1 MSDEKPSKTLD
12 CFGLYCPEPLFQTRQ
27 SLDTLKAG
35 ETLEVIADDPAAE
48 EDLKRLCKRTGNI
61 LVKLEKKGDML
72 RFIIKKEK

>member
-1 MSDEKPSKTLD
+1 MSDKKPSKTLD
-12 CFGLYCPEPLFQTRQ
+12 CVGLYCPEPLFQTRQ

-48 EDLKRLCKRTGNI
+48 EDLKRLCKRTGNT
-61 LVKLEKKGDML
+61 LVKLEKKGNML